1 MSPPEAAD
9 GQREVDA
16 CGGKGAVGTGRFVVC
31 LTEPIHADG
40 LALLERAAAVRYA
53 ANHDEAGLAEALAEA
68 DGLILRVKGRVT
80 ESLLL
85 RCPRLKVIAR
95 HGVGVD
101 NVDVAA
107 ATRRRIPVCV
117 TLGANTDA
125 VAEHTFL
132 LMLAVAR
139 RVVAVNAAVR
149 RGAWEA
155 HRETLYA
162 GLHGRT
168 LGIVGMGRVGTRVA
182 EVAAVFG
189 MRRLGYDPAL
199 SGEEIR
205 RRGAEPV
212 GLTALFQAA
221 DVVTLHAP
229 LTRETRRLVNRETLA
244 LMKPGAILVNTSRGG
259 LIDDEALAEALRAGR
274 LAGAGIDV
282 TEPEPPASDNPL
294 LPLEQVLITPHVAAH
309 TEDSMRRM
317 AITAAEQVL
326 MALEGRRPTMAINP
340 EIWET

>member
-1 MSPPEAAD
+1 V
-9 GQREVDA
+9 R
-16 CGGKGAVGTGRFVVC
+16 GGPFTIC
-31 LTEPIHADG
+31 LTEPIHPDG
-40 LALLERAAAVRYA
+40 TALLMRAATIRYA
-53 ANHDEAGLAEALAEA
+53 GGHDEAGLAAALADA

-80 ESLLL
+80 ESLLA
-85 RCPRLKVIAR
+85 RAPRLKVIAR

-132 LMLAVAR
+132 LMLAVGKR
-139 RVVAVNAAVR
+139 LVAVNAGVR

-155 HRETLYA
+155 LRGELYG
-162 GLHGRT
+162 GLNGRT
-168 LGIVGMGRVGTRVA
+168 LGIVGMGRVGMRVA
-182 EVAAVFG
+182 ELAAAFG

-199 SGEEIR
+199 PPEEIR
-205 RRGAEPV
+205 QRGAEPV
-212 GLTALFQAA
+212 DLSALLRAA
-221 DVVTLHAP
+221 DIVTLHAP
-229 LTRETRRLVNRETLA
+229 LTPETRHLINRDTLS

-259 LIDDEALAEALRAGR
+259 VIDDAALAEALRSGR

-282 TEPEPPASDNPL
+282 TEPEPPSPDHPL
-294 LPLEQVLITPHVAAH
+294 LPLEQVLITPHIAAH

-317 AITAAEQVL
+317 AVAAAEQVL
-326 MALEGRRPTMAINP
+326 MALEGKRPTMAINP
-340 EIWET
+340 EIWDA

>member
-1 MSPPEAAD
+1 M
-9 GQREVDA
+9 
-16 CGGKGAVGTGRFVVC
+16 GTSRFVVC

-40 LALLERAAAVRYA
+40 VAVLTRAAAVRYA

-68 DGLILRVKGRVT
+68 DGLIIRVKGRVT
-80 ESLLL
+80 ESLLM

-125 VAEHTFL
+125 VAEHAFL

-168 LGIVGMGRVGTRVA
+168 LGIVGMGRVGTRVVELA
-182 EVAAVFG
+182 TAFG
-189 MRRLGYDPAL
+189 MRRLGHDPAL
-199 SGEEIR
+199 SPEEIR

-212 GLTALFQAA
+212 GLTALLQAA

-229 LTRETRRLVNRETLA
+229 LTRETRHLVNRETLA

-259 LIDDEALAEALRAGR
+259 LIDDGALAEALRAGR

-282 TEPEPPASDNPL
+282 TEPEPPTPDNPL

-317 AITAAEQVL
+317 AITAAKQVL
-326 MALEGRRPTMAINP
+326 MALHGRRPTMAINP
-340 EIWET
+340 NIWET